1 MAMQGGMRRI
11 AGASVVAAALVGVAG
26 CSTTPGVARKE
37 RLPRESMGS
46 ERFLETPADV
56 DTVLILP
63 SSTSPPAAADDG
75 VGRGRSWVDSNV
87 QPASGAEAAPRR
99 ADAAQEASISE
110 FAWDADPKPAG
121 EGSRAG
127 RMRELAT
134 RVQRAQPD
142 RLAAFWEDVRK
153 GAAQGTLR
161 DVLET
166 WEVAVEFEAPPPS
179 ALGESLSAS
188 FVRTRGEAGPQP
200 PTAGEPPAVRHA
212 ASKPYRLSEDP
223 GESAAEGGA
232 PAADEPPELPRRVA
246 ALENAPRRL
255 IYRDLATPEGSPG
268 DAAKEAPTSA
278 PEFGEEKLADW
289 ASELERWAERDS
301 KGRVRWQ
308 VASRLLRAASGDSAG
323 AVEPIASSEG
333 AERRFWRH
341 LAHAA
346 TKYLD
351 EGAYPRAGLRATEA
365 AISLRESI
373 RALSEKADLE
383 ITEPI
388 FCRSV
393 QSFGNYDEFPKDEF
407 RAGEGVVVYWEA
419 KNFTSVES
427 AEGYRT
433 RMQAEFE
440 ILDSLGTRRRQ
451 FVQKFKDDV
460 CRTPRTDYF
469 NVVVFEWPRDLTPG
483 EYTLKVTVTD
493 LTSEKTCERQK
504 KLRIGP

>member
-1 MAMQGGMRRI
+1 MGRERI
-11 AGASVVAAALVGVAG
+11 
-26 CSTTPGVARKE
+26 
-37 RLPRESMGS
+37 
-46 ERFLETPADV
+46 LETPADV

-63 SSTSPPAAADDG
+63 SSDSPTGARQGGFGGQA
-75 VGRGRSWVDSNV
+75 RVDSYV
-87 QPASGAEAAPRR
+87 QQASGVEV
-99 ADAAQEASISE
+99 ADRPADVARGDSGSE
-110 FAWDADPKPAG
+110 LRWDAEPKPADG
-121 EGSRAG
+121 GSQAQ
-127 RMRELAT
+127 RMRDLAQ

-161 DVLET
+161 DVLEA
-166 WEVAVEFEAPPPS
+166 WEVAAEFEAAAPPPS
-179 ALGESLSAS
+179 ALGESLSSS
-188 FVRTRGEAGPQP
+188 FVRTGVQDGLQAPAGSEPSASRH
-200 PTAGEPPAVRHA
+200 TAGKPHQPLADQVERASDGAGLAPDEPPA
-212 ASKPYRLSEDP
+212 
-223 GESAAEGGA
+223 
-232 PAADEPPELPRRVA
+232 LPRRVA

-255 IYRDLATPEGSPG
+255 IYRDLAPQEGAPG
-268 DAAKEAPTSA
+268 DAAREATPAA
-278 PEFGEEKLADW
+278 PEFGEGTLAEW
-289 ASELERWAERDS
+289 ASELERRSERDS
-301 KGRVRWQ
+301 KNQVRWQ

-323 AVEPIASSEG
+323 AVEPIASRDG

-341 LAHAA
+341 YAHAA
-346 TKYLD
+346 SKYLD
-351 EGAYPRAGLRATEA
+351 EGAYPRAGHRATEA

-427 AEGYRT
+427 PEGYRT

-440 ILDSLGTRRRQ
+440 ILDSLGTRRKQ

-504 KLRIGP
+504 RLRIGP